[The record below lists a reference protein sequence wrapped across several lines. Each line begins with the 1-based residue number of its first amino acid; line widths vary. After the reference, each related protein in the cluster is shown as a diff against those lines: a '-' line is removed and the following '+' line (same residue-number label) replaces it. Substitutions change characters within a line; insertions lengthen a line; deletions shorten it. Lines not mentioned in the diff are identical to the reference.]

1 MRMAAFDIA
10 DNGMGIDPE
19 KQYLLFKPF
28 SQVSVCLR
36 LKCMH
41 ACLSVCLHVCLSVS
55 VGAFSQPNWVG
66 RLSGVENVSGVD
78 HSLDWMASRG

>member
-10 DNGMGIDPE
+10 DNGMGIEPE

-41 ACLSVCLHVCLSVS
+41 VCLSVCLYLCLFSVELGWEVVKGLRMCQGS
-55 VGAFSQPNWVG
+55 TILLT
-66 RLSGVENVSGVD
+66 R
-78 HSLDWMASRG
+78 MASRG